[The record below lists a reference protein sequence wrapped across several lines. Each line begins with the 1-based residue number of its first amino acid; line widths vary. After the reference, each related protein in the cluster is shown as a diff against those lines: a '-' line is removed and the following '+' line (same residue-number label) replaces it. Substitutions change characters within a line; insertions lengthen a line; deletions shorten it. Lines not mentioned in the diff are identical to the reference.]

1 MSNKFLFIIIFLS
14 TSIAISPAKDNLNEQ
29 DDEGVYRELPK
40 YGKVEFDKQ
49 SWLYLNL
56 EDFEKGDKIKLN
68 LLFTTLLM
76 FYNEVPL
83 LFSETNNYKEINK
96 ANENVIKINC
106 VQDIDGYT
114 VDHGCNYQYELIGN
128 FKYLIIITPDFESD
142 YYMIGNQIIE
152 HYRFEIETLIL
163 FWIAGFLIICLIGIA
178 IFIIWKRRKKNNEMV
193 ERAGDSDKKLILT
206 N

>member
-56 EDFEKGDKIKLN
+56 EDFEKGDKIKLD
-68 LLFTTLLM
+68 LIFTSIV
-76 FYNEVPL
+76 FFNEVPM
-83 LFSETNNYKEINK
+83 LFSETNDYKEINK
-96 ANENVIKINC
+96 TNEKVIKSIC
-106 VQDIDGYT
+106 FQEIDGNT
-114 VDHGCNYQYELIGN
+114 IDHGCNYKYELIEN
-128 FKYLIIITPDFESD
+128 FKYLIIITPDFGFD
-142 YYMIGNQIIE
+142 FYMIGNQIIE

-178 IFIIWKRRKKNNEMV
+178 IFRIWKRRKKNNKII
-193 ERAGDSDKKLILT
+193 ERANDSDNELIIT

>member
-56 EDFEKGDKIKLN
+56 EDFEKGDKIKLD
-68 LLFTTLLM
+68 LIFTSNV
-76 FYNEVPL
+76 FFNEVPM
-83 LFSETNNYKEINK
+83 LFSETNDYKEINK
-96 ANENVIKINC
+96 TNEKVIKSIC
-106 VQDIDGYT
+106 IQEIDGYT
-114 VDHGCNYQYELIGN
+114 VDHGCNYKYELIGN
-128 FKYLIIITPDFESD
+128 FKYLIIITPDFELD
-142 YYMIGNQIIE
+142 LYMIGNQIIE

-178 IFIIWKRRKKNNEMV
+178 IFIIWKRRKKNNKII
-193 ERAGDSDKKLILT
+193 ERANDSDNELIIT

>member
-56 EDFEKGDKIKLN
+56 EDFEKGEQIKLD
-68 LLFTTLLM
+68 LIFTSIV
-76 FYNEVPL
+76 FFNEVPM
-83 LFSETNNYKEINK
+83 LFSETNDYKEINK
-96 ANENVIKINC
+96 TNEKVIKSIC
-106 VQDIDGYT
+106 FQEIDGYT
-114 VDHGCNYQYELIGN
+114 IDHGCNYKYELVGN
-128 FKYLIIITPDFESD
+128 FKYLIIITPDFEFD
-142 YYMIGNQIIE
+142 FYMIGNQIIE

-178 IFIIWKRRKKNNEMV
+178 IFIIWKRRKK
-193 ERAGDSDKKLILT
+193 K
-206 N
+206 